1 MNKDAFVIKAEGIYD
16 GTRTP
21 MQRGMVVAVKDGV
34 IEAIVPSCAI
44 AFFEEK
50 GYRIL
55 DEKEKYVIPGLID
68 AHVHLVLPGDGT
80 AAEDALARPISVTAQ
95 TVRENCRQAL
105 SHGITTLR
113 DCGGL
118 ADVLFS
124 VRDEILR
131 EELNGPNL
139 ILSGAPLTSPK
150 GHTWYFGGEIRTPK
164 EAREK
169 IQAQIKAGADF
180 VKLIATGGGTRGVV
194 QSDQMLTNE
203 EMVAASDE
211 AEREET
217 YATAHVC
224 TTATARVAVES
235 GVHML
240 EHLIL
245 ADIDNTFIFD
255 ESLIERIAKKMIPVA
270 HTMSALK
277 LSIAKYTALGR
288 ALTEKEQA
296 EYDMLR
302 RFDETID
309 EGFRRTCLDLIYIP
323 ATDSGWRSS
332 SFGSLVDS
340 MIPMERLGLSIPEVL
355 YSATGL
361 AADVLRRE
369 DIGILSEG
377 KRADIAI
384 FDADPFEDLGNLRK
398 VSRVFKDGREVFSA

>member
-1 MNKDAFVIKAEGIYD
+1 MNKNAFVIKAEGIYD
-16 GTRTP
+16 GTRTA
-21 MQRGMVVAVKDGV
+21 MRRGMAVAVKDGV
-34 IEAIVPSCAI
+34 IEAIVPSSAV
-44 AFFEEK
+44 ASFEEK
-50 GYRIL
+50 GYLIL
-55 DEKEKYVIPGLID
+55 DEKGKYVIPGLID

-80 AAEDALARPISVTAQ
+80 AAEDALSRPISVTAQ
-95 TVRENCRQAL
+95 TVRENCAQAL

-118 ADVLFS
+118 ADVLFY
-124 VRDEILR
+124 VRDEIR
-131 EELNGPNL
+131 RGEINGPNL

-150 GHTWYFGGEIRTPK
+150 GHTWYFGGEVRTPK

-169 IQAQIKAGADF
+169 VQEQIKAGADF

-203 EMVAASDE
+203 EMAAASEE
-211 AEREET
+211 AEKEET

-224 TTATARVAVES
+224 TTVTARAAVES

-245 ADIDNTFIFD
+245 ADASNTLAFD
-255 ESLIERIAKKMIPVA
+255 ELLIEQIANKKIPVA
-270 HTMSALK
+270 HTMSVLK
-277 LSIAKYTALGR
+277 LSIAKYTTLGR
-288 ALTEKEQA
+288 ALTEQEQA

-309 EGFRRTCLDLIYIP
+309 EGFRRTCKDLVYIP

-332 SFGSLVDS
+332 SFGSLADS
-340 MIPMERLGLSIPEVL
+340 MIPMERLGLSIPGVL

-377 KRADIAI
+377 RRADIAVL
-384 FDADPFEDLGNLRK
+384 DADPFEDLDNLKK
-398 VSRVFKDGREVFSA
+398 VSLVFKDGKEVFRA